1 MFHRNP
7 FRLLMQLT
15 SGDVLIGLYIVVAVM
30 LIIVLYHALFVVVD
44 LRKIFRRV
52 EDITA
57 QVEAVILKPISMA
70 DQIMEWV
77 IANID
82 ALAKKKEK
90 KHQEH
95 HKHD

>member
-30 LIIVLYHALFVVVD
+30 LIIVLYHALFVMVD
-44 LRKIFRRV
+44 MRKILRRV

-77 IANID
+77 ISNID